1 MTDTLLRRPAPAVLS
16 RRMALGSVALGA
28 GAGLT
33 AVLPPHANAAMP
45 IAQPPS
51 ATPQAFM
58 DRAFA
63 MRQQAQDAG
72 DQPYGAVV
80 VRDGLI
86 VGEAPSR
93 VVTTRDP
100 TAHAEGE
107 AIRDA
112 ARRLGTR
119 WLAGCTMYSS
129 SRPCPMCQAAGY
141 WAGLARLYHGAA
153 GEDGGPPRLP
163 GC

>member
-1 MTDTLLRRPAPAVLS
+1 MTATRLRRSPVFS
-16 RRMALGSVALGA
+16 RRAALGSITLGA
-28 GAGLT
+28 SAGLAT
-33 AVLPPHANAAMP
+33 LLPARAGDATP
-45 IAQPPS
+45 ILQPSS

-58 DRAFA
+58 ERAFA
-63 MRQQAQDAG
+63 MRQRALDAG

-93 VVTTRDP
+93 VVTGRDP
-100 TAHAEGE
+100 TAHAEME

-112 ARRLGTR
+112 ARRLGTAS
-119 WLAGCTMYSS
+119 LPGCTMYAS
-129 SRPCPMCQAAGY
+129 SRPCPMCRAAAY
-141 WAGLARLYHGAA
+141 WAGLARLYFGAA
-153 GEDGGPPRLP
+153 AEDGGPPHLT